1 MILDFQNKKY
11 EVKFYNEE
19 AYIVNVCEMKVSNQN
34 VLLLYSIKD
43 EEGIYFTIGREV

>member
-1 MILDFQNKKY
+1 MILDFQDKKY

-19 AYIVNVCEMKVSNQN
+19 AYIINVCQMKIPNQN

-43 EEGIYFTIGREV
+43 EEGIYLAIGKEV